1 METRNAKL
9 IINKSGGTASEKS
22 KTYRVTIPNSWIEQ
36 LGLNENY
43 RDVELA
49 FDGDKIIINKALDI
63 NRFIESRRS
72 HKLLRLDYYNFNN
85 LCTTIIADYT
95 DKIIKV
101 KNHTDDIV
109 LTAFGVKSNPDWQ
122 DYSEFLEDRCIPRTR
137 AGLQDYLDAWKID
150 EYNPLD
156 IIRKTEGRMAE
167 DHQWIKVTE
176 L

>member
-9 IINKSGGTASEKS
+9 IVNKPGGTASEKS
-22 KTYRVTIPNSWIEQ
+22 KTYRVTLPNTWIEE
-36 LGLNENY
+36 LGLNENC
-43 RDVELA
+43 RDVELN
-49 FDGDKIIINKALDI
+49 FDGDKITINKALDI
-63 NRFIESRRS
+63 NRFIKSLRS

-95 DKIIKV
+95 DKIIKI

-109 LTAFGVKSNPDWQ
+109 LTAFGVKVNPDWR
-122 DYSEFLEDRCIPRTR
+122 DYLEFLEDRCIPKTR
-137 AGLQDYLDAWKID
+137 AGLREYLDTIGVD

-156 IIRKTEGRMAE
+156 IIKKTEGRMAE
-167 DHQWIKVTE
+167 DHQWVKVTE